1 MSNRYDTNSQN
12 TSKFMQDM
20 INEFNKMPRGAF
32 NENCRKIFDI
42 GMYDIVPIDCWEMLP
57 NSEAYLT
64 YDIQMLTKNPTIK
77 RLLSSMRVE
86 LRVYKCNYNDLWAGW
101 NNFITKGRSGKVAKS
116 IPALDWSL
124 GNPAVTTCLP
134 YNPAFY
140 LNLAPAAFCSKED
153 IFSHSR
159 NGSWSTAAVTQPTG
173 LTGLSTI
180 AQLKQSKAMR
190 ISALPFVMYNKIA
203 KKYLSPNLLQDN
215 PYWFP
220 ENEDHD
226 MYLPYDCPE
235 IVTNS
240 VYSDPGF
247 KFVSNF
253 SIAVPSAS
261 SKKLPSSDE
270 VDYQSRPWLNT
281 LYKAQRKG
289 DYFNTGSPF
298 PDLIRGDVPTLQ
310 LLNASLS
317 PISANVDFSDIFNLD
332 NEASLIPNVPF
343 INEQTTGIS
352 VGRVNLTTSGS
363 SNYVSAHSNPALTKQ
378 FRDLLNSATVNI
390 SQPTLK
396 GVQFSMRQW
405 RQLATMT
412 VMRERM
418 ALTDGSYNELIK
430 AMFGHNPQYHSHDV
444 VYCGGDTQPIVFSEV
459 INTSASDSN
468 PLGETGGRAF
478 TSQNGKTIHVTSDD
492 FGMFMTV
499 LVITGDEVYSQGVN
513 RMFSRLENSEQYFP
527 ILNNLSPD
535 ATLNRE
541 LYVSGDDTVDNDVF
555 NYQER
560 FAYYKSR
567 QNKVSGLMALPISKV
582 GDVGAYL
589 QNRLF
594 SSTPNFN
601 QEFSYG
607 KLTDNEKLLFTSTNQ
622 AEFVAVVGCQMKYIA
637 PIPED
642 SRPSDMGISY

>member
-1 MSNRYDTNSQN
+1 MSNRYDTNTQN
-12 TSKFMQDM
+12 TSKYMMDL
-20 INEFNKMPRGAF
+20 INEFNKMPRGVF
-32 NENCRKIFDI
+32 DLTRRKIFDI
-42 GMYDIVPIDCWEMLP
+42 GLYDIVPIECWEMLP
-57 NSEAYLT
+57 NSEAYLS

-86 LRVYKCNYNDLWAGW
+86 LRVYKCNYNDLWNGW
-101 NNFITKGRSGKVAKS
+101 NNFITKGRSGKVSKS
-116 IPALDWSL
+116 IPQLDWTL
-124 GNPAVTTCLP
+124 GTADKTTSLP

-140 LNLAPAAFCSKED
+140 LNLAPPVYVSRNN
-153 IFSHSR
+153 IFSKKENTGVLNKTTKATFSTLTATSIR
-159 NGSWSTAAVTQPTG
+159 NINES
-173 LTGLSTI
+173 I
-180 AQLKQSKAMR
+180 K

-203 KKYLSPNLLQDN
+203 KKYLSPNLLQEN

-235 IVTNS
+235 LVTNS
-240 VYSDPGF
+240 
-247 KFVSNF
+247 
-253 SIAVPSAS
+253 
-261 SKKLPSSDE
+261 
-270 VDYQSRPWLNT
+270 DYYNPNAKADGNSTFTPNQQKDIHGNYTSRPWLNV
-281 LYKAQRKG
+281 LWKSQRKG

-298 PDLIRGDVPTLQ
+298 PDLIRGDIPTMSLLQASLTPITGSIDTTDVFEIQDASYPNPIGLQ
-310 LLNASLS
+310 LTQGDSKFLLGR
-317 PISANVDFSDIFNLD
+317 L
-332 NEASLIPNVPF
+332 
-343 INEQTTGIS
+343 GIS
-352 VGRVNLTTSGS
+352 SEMSNTIESTPTADNQQIVGRAVQ
-363 SNYVSAHSNPALTKQ
+363 ALNK
-378 FRDLLNSATVNI
+378 AKINI

-396 GVQFSMRQW
+396 GLQFSMRQW

-412 VMRERM
+412 VMQERM

-430 AMFGHNPQYHSHDV
+430 AMFGHNPQWHNHDV
-444 VYCGGDTQPIVFSEV
+444 IYCGGETQPIVFSEV
-459 INTSASDSN
+459 INTAASDAN

-478 TSQNGKTIHVTSDD
+478 SSQSGKTIHIKSDD

-499 LVITGDEVYSQGVN
+499 LVITGDDVYSQGID

-527 ILNNLSPD
+527 IYNNLSPD
-535 ATLNRE
+535 ATLNKE
-541 LYVSGDDTVDNDVF
+541 LYVSGDNAVDNDVF

-567 QNKVSGLMALPISKV
+567 QNQVSGLMALPISKV

-589 QNRLF
+589 QNRIF
-594 SSTPNFN
+594 NATPKFN

-607 KLTDNEKLLFTSTNQ
+607 ELTDNEKLLFTSTDQ
-622 AEFVAVVGCQMKYIA
+622 AEFVAVIGSQLKYIA

>member
-1 MSNRYDTNSQN
+1 MSNRYNTNTQN

-20 INEFNKMPRGAF
+20 INEFNKMPRDVF
-32 NENCRKIFDI
+32 DETRRKIFDI
-42 GMYDIVPIDCWEMLP
+42 GLYDIVPIECWEMLP
-57 NSEAYLT
+57 NSEAYIS
-64 YDIQMLTKNPTIK
+64 YDIQMLTKNPTVK
-77 RLLSSMRVE
+77 RLLSSMRAE
-86 LRVYKCNYNDLWAGW
+86 LRVYKCNYNDLWNGW
-101 NNFITKGRSGKVAKS
+101 NNFITKGRSGKISKS
-116 IPALDWSL
+116 IPRLDWTL
-124 GNPAVTTCLP
+124 GNDIGTTSLP

-140 LNLAPAAFCSKED
+140 LNLAPAVYCSSKD
-153 IFSHSR
+153 IFSKDNNRGYQYTENIQS
-159 NGSWSTAAVTQPTG
+159 TG
-173 LTGLSTI
+173 LTKEFTSFDRLNDSI
-180 AQLKQSKAMR
+180 R

-203 KKYLSPNLLQDN
+203 KKYFSPNLLQDN
-215 PYWFP
+215 PYWYP

-235 IVTNS
+235 LVTT
-240 VYSDPGF
+240 SDYYNPTAKVKSTSTF
-247 KFVSNF
+247 TPN
-253 SIAVPSAS
+253 AQ
-261 SKKLPSSDE
+261 KLTQGEYTSH
-270 VDYQSRPWLNT
+270 PWLNI
-281 LYKAQRKG
+281 LWKSQRKG

-298 PDLIRGDVPTLQ
+298 PDLIRGDIPILS
-310 LLNASLS
+310 LLNAHLDPNAFS
-317 PISANVDFSDIFNLD
+317 ISADDDMLNYANTNEGFFSLQLYHLLGSEYGDK
-332 NEASLIPNVPF
+332 F
-343 INEQTTGIS
+343 ILNTG
-352 VGRVNLTTSGS
+352 GN
-363 SNYVSAHSNPALTKQ
+363 NPS
-378 FRDLLNSATVNI
+378 DLQNAVLNFKNAMSKLKVNI
-390 SQPTLK
+390 SQSAIQ
-396 GVQFSMRQW
+396 GIDFSMRQW

-430 AMFGHNPQYHSHDV
+430 SMFGHNPKWHNHDV
-444 VYCGGDTQPIVFSEV
+444 VYCGGDSQPIVFSEV
-459 INTSASDSN
+459 INTSASETN

-478 TSQNGKTIHVTSDD
+478 SSQSGKTIHVTSDD

-499 LVITGDEVYSQGVN
+499 LVITGDEVYSQGID

-535 ATLNRE
+535 AILNRE
-541 LYVSGDDTVDNDVF
+541 LYVTGDTSIDNNVF

-567 QNKVSGLMALPISKV
+567 QNQVSGLMALPISKV

-594 SSTPNFN
+594 SNTPQFN

-607 KLTDNEKLLFTSTNQ
+607 ELTDNEKLLFTSTNQ
-622 AEFVAVVGCQMKYIA
+622 AEFVAVVGSQMKYIA

>member
-1 MSNRYDTNSQN
+1 MSNRYDTNTQN
-12 TSKFMQDM
+12 TSKYMQDM

-32 NENCRKIFDI
+32 DLTRRKIFDI
-42 GMYDIVPIDCWEMLP
+42 GMYDIVPIECWEMLP
-57 NSEAYLT
+57 NSEAYVS

-77 RLLSSMRVE
+77 KLLSSMRVE
-86 LRVYKCNYNDLWAGW
+86 LRVYKGNYNDFWNGW
-101 NNFITKGRSGKVAKS
+101 NNFITKGRSGKVSKS
-116 IPALDWSL
+116 IPQLDWTL
-124 GNPAVTTCLP
+124 GTSNLSTSLP

-140 LNLAPAAFCSKED
+140 LNLAPPVYVSRQD
-153 IFSHSR
+153 IFSRSK
-159 NGSWSTAAVTQPTG
+159 NTGVINKTTEATFSNMTAT
-173 LTGLSTI
+173 SI
-180 AQLKQSKAMR
+180 SDINQSIK

-226 MYLPYDCPE
+226 MYLPYDCPAL
-235 IVTNS
+235 VTT
-240 VYSDPGF
+240 SDYYNPDF
-247 KFVSNF
+247 KAVNGVSTFTPNQQKTEGGEF
-253 SIAVPSAS
+253 TSH
-261 SKKLPSSDE
+261 
-270 VDYQSRPWLNT
+270 PWLNV
-281 LYKAQRKG
+281 LWKSQRKG

-298 PDLIRGDVPTLQ
+298 PDLIRGDTPTIQ
-310 LLNASLS
+310 ALNVNADIDWTDVLANSQSSQGSITSTSL
-317 PISANVDFSDIFNLD
+317 DLD
-332 NEASLIPNVPF
+332 NLSNILNLSGNLSIDKTKRQLGLLLTQIDSVQNKLNIGINSSEELKEALNKAHVNVR
-343 INEQTTGIS
+343 GIE
-352 VGRVNLTTSGS
+352 
-363 SNYVSAHSNPALTKQ
+363 
-378 FRDLLNSATVNI
+378 
-390 SQPTLK
+390 
-396 GVQFSMRQW
+396 FSMRQW

-430 AMFGHNPQYHSHDV
+430 SMFGHNPQWHNHDV

-459 INTSASDSN
+459 INTAASDAN

-478 TSQNGKTIHVTSDD
+478 TSQSGKTIHIKSDD

-499 LVITGDEVYSQGVN
+499 LVITGDDVYSQGID

-535 ATLNRE
+535 ATLNKE
-541 LYVSGDDTVDNDVF
+541 LYVSGDTAVDNDVF

-567 QNKVSGLMALPISKV
+567 QNQVSGLMALPIAKV
-582 GDVGAYL
+582 GDIGAYL

-594 SSTPNFN
+594 SSTPKFN

-607 KLTDNEKLLFTSTNQ
+607 ELTDNEKLLFTSTDQ
-622 AEFVAVVGCQMKYIA
+622 AEFVAVVGSQMKYIA

>member
-1 MSNRYDTNSQN
+1 MSNRYDTNTQN

-20 INEFNKMPRGAF
+20 INEFNKMPRGSF
-32 NENCRKIFDI
+32 DLTRRKIFDI
-42 GMYDIVPIDCWEMLP
+42 GMYDIVPIECWEMLP
-57 NSEAYLT
+57 NSEAYVS

-86 LRVYKCNYNDLWAGW
+86 LQVWKGNYNDLWNGW
-101 NNFITKGRSGKVAKS
+101 NNFITKGRSGKVSKS
-116 IPALDWSL
+116 IPQLDWTL
-124 GNPAVTTCLP
+124 GNPVRTTSLP

-140 LNLAPAAFCSKED
+140 LNLAPAVYASKDNIFSKEKNSGSQIMSDLQTTSLAGAIND
-153 IFSHSR
+153 INES
-159 NGSWSTAAVTQPTG
+159 
-173 LTGLSTI
+173 I
-180 AQLKQSKAMR
+180 K

-203 KKYLSPNLLQDN
+203 KKFFSPNLLQDN
-215 PYWFP
+215 PYWYP

-226 MYLPYDCPE
+226 MYLPYDCPNL
-235 IVTNS
+235 VTT
-240 VYSDPGF
+240 SDYYNPDSPVKYDISTFTPNAQKTSEGEYT
-247 KFVSNF
+247 SH
-253 SIAVPSAS
+253 
-261 SKKLPSSDE
+261 
-270 VDYQSRPWLNT
+270 PWLNV
-281 LYKAQRKG
+281 LWKAQRKG

-298 PDLIRGDVPTLQ
+298 PDLIRGDIPTLG

-317 PISANVDFSDIFNLD
+317 DLNATVDSTDM
-332 NEASLIPNVPF
+332 
-343 INEQTTGIS
+343 
-352 VGRVNLTTSGS
+352 
-363 SNYVSAHSNPALTKQ
+363 VSAFENPSMPPFLLELSTVQKTLAASSFENGQIVHTGVALN
-378 FRDLLNSATVNI
+378 DLEETFNKLKVNI
-390 SQPTLK
+390 SQPTLN
-396 GVQFSMRQW
+396 GLQFSMRQW

-430 AMFGHNPQYHSHDV
+430 AMFGHNPQWHNHDV
-444 VYCGGDTQPIVFSEV
+444 VYCGGDSQPIVFSEV
-459 INTSASDSN
+459 INTAASADN
-468 PLGETGGRAF
+468 PLGETGGRAY
-478 TSQNGKTIHVTSDD
+478 TSQSGKTIHIKSDD

-499 LVITGDEVYSQGVN
+499 LVITGDDVYSQGID

-535 ATLNRE
+535 ATLNKE
-541 LYVSGDDTVDNDVF
+541 LYVSGDTSVDNDVF

-567 QNKVSGLMALPISKV
+567 QNQVSGLMALPISKV

-594 SSTPNFN
+594 NATPKFN

-607 KLTDNEKLLFTSTNQ
+607 ELTDNEKLLFTSTDQ
-622 AEFVAVVGCQMKYIA
+622 AEFVAVVGSQMKYIA

>member
-1 MSNRYDTNSQN
+1 MSNRYDTNTQN

-20 INEFNKMPRGAF
+20 INEFNKMPRGSF
-32 NENCRKIFDI
+32 DLTRRKIFDI
-42 GMYDIVPIDCWEMLP
+42 GMYDIVPIECWEMLP
-57 NSEAYLT
+57 NSEAYVS

-86 LRVYKCNYNDLWAGW
+86 LQVWKGNYNDLWNGW
-101 NNFITKGRSGKVAKS
+101 NNFITKGRSGKVSKS
-116 IPALDWSL
+116 IPQLDWTL
-124 GNPAVTTCLP
+124 GNPVRTTSLP

-140 LNLAPAAFCSKED
+140 LNLAPAVYASKDNIFSKEKNSGSQIMSDLQTTSLAGAIND
-153 IFSHSR
+153 INES
-159 NGSWSTAAVTQPTG
+159 
-173 LTGLSTI
+173 I
-180 AQLKQSKAMR
+180 K

-203 KKYLSPNLLQDN
+203 KKFFSPNLLQDN
-215 PYWFP
+215 PYWYP

-226 MYLPYDCPE
+226 MYLPYDCPNL
-235 IVTNS
+235 VTT
-240 VYSDPGF
+240 SDYYNPDSPVKYDISTFTPNAQKTSEGEYT
-247 KFVSNF
+247 SH
-253 SIAVPSAS
+253 
-261 SKKLPSSDE
+261 
-270 VDYQSRPWLNT
+270 PWLNV
-281 LYKAQRKG
+281 LWKAQRKG

-298 PDLIRGDVPTLQ
+298 PDLIRGDIPTLG

-317 PISANVDFSDIFNLD
+317 DLNATVDSTDMVSAFENPSFPPFLLELSTVQKTLA
-332 NEASLIPNVPF
+332 ASSFENGQIVH
-343 INEQTTGIS
+343 TGI
-352 VGRVNLTTSGS
+352 
-363 SNYVSAHSNPALTKQ
+363 ALN
-378 FRDLLNSATVNI
+378 DLEETFNKLKVNI
-390 SQPTLK
+390 SQPTLN
-396 GVQFSMRQW
+396 GLQFSMRQW

-430 AMFGHNPQYHSHDV
+430 AMFGHNPQWHNHDV
-444 VYCGGDTQPIVFSEV
+444 VYCGGDSQPIVFSEV
-459 INTSASDSN
+459 INTAASADN
-468 PLGETGGRAF
+468 PLGETGGRAY
-478 TSQNGKTIHVTSDD
+478 TSQSGKTIHIKSDD

-499 LVITGDEVYSQGVN
+499 LVITGDDVYSQGID

-535 ATLNRE
+535 ATLNKE
-541 LYVSGDDTVDNDVF
+541 LYVSGDTSVDNDVF

-567 QNKVSGLMALPISKV
+567 QNQVSGLMALPISKV

-594 SSTPNFN
+594 NATPKFN

-607 KLTDNEKLLFTSTNQ
+607 ELTDNEKLLFTSTDQ
-622 AEFVAVVGCQMKYIA
+622 AEFVAVVGSQMKYIA

>member
-1 MSNRYDTNSQN
+1 MSNRYDTNTQN

-32 NENCRKIFDI
+32 DLTRRKIFDI
-42 GMYDIVPIDCWEMLP
+42 GLYDIVPIECWEMLP
-57 NSEAYLT
+57 NSEVYVS

-77 RLLSSMRVE
+77 RLLSSMRAE
-86 LRVYKCNYNDLWAGW
+86 LRVYKLNYNDIWNGW
-101 NNFITKGRSGKVAKS
+101 NNFITKGRSGKVSKS
-116 IPALDWSL
+116 IPQLDWSL
-124 GNPAVTTCLP
+124 GATGKTTSLP

-140 LNLAPAAFCSKED
+140 LNLAPAVYASKTD
-153 IFSHSR
+153 IFSKDKNKGLQTISDL
-159 NGSWSTAAVTQPTG
+159 QPTT
-173 LTGLSTI
+173 LTGSISDLNNSI
-180 AQLKQSKAMR
+180 K

-215 PYWFP
+215 PYWYP

-235 IVTNS
+235 IVTT
-240 VYSDPGF
+240 SDYYNP
-247 KFVSNF
+247 NP
-253 SIAVPSAS
+253 AATSAS
-261 SKKLPSSDE
+261 TFTPNQQKDSNGNFT
-270 VDYQSRPWLNT
+270 SRPWLNV
-281 LYKAQRKG
+281 LWKAQRKG

-298 PDLIRGDVPTLQ
+298 PDLIRGDIPTMSLID
-310 LLNASLS
+310 ASLS
-317 PISANVDFSDIFNLD
+317 DISASLDFSSAFNRDSSFAGAAFLGFD
-332 NEASLIPNVPF
+332 ASAEKLNAGNIVIDPTHGPSLSPVSFMADSF
-343 INEQTTGIS
+343 I
-352 VGRVNLTTSGS
+352 
-363 SNYVSAHSNPALTKQ
+363 SAFNKT
-378 FRDLLNSATVNI
+378 NVNI

-396 GVQFSMRQW
+396 GLQFSMRQW

-430 AMFGHNPQYHSHDV
+430 SMFGHNPRWHNHDV
-444 VYCGGDTQPIVFSEV
+444 IYCGGDSQPIVFSEV
-459 INTSASDSN
+459 INTAASENN

-478 TSQNGKTIHVTSDD
+478 TSQSGKTIHVTSDD

-499 LVITGDEVYSQGVN
+499 LVITGDDLYSQGID

-535 ATLNRE
+535 ATLNKE
-541 LYVSGDDTVDNDVF
+541 LYVSGDTSVDNDVF

-567 QNKVSGLMALPISKV
+567 QNQVSGLMALPIAKV

-589 QNRLF
+589 QNRIF
-594 SSTPNFN
+594 NSTPKFN

-607 KLTDNEKLLFTSTNQ
+607 ELTDNEKLLFTSTDQ
-622 AEFVAVVGCQMKYIA
+622 AEFVAVVGSQMKYIA